1 MKILVTGGAGFIG
14 SNFVKH
20 LLRDTDHDA
29 TIIDS
34 LTYSGTKRNLD
45 GTLDDSRLRFVEGD
59 IRNEDLVNELA
70 SETDAIVNFAAES
83 HVDRSIEG
91 AKPFVSTNVQ
101 GTQALLDAAVE
112 HDHDR
117 FLQIS
122 TDEVYG
128 QVLEGKFIE
137 GDPLNPRNPYAATK
151 ASADMLA
158 RSYHITHDLPV
169 LITRSSN
176 NYGPNQHR
184 EKLIPK
190 FITRAA
196 RGEQLPLYGDGQQ
209 IREWTF
215 VEDNCRAVRRVLE
228 DGSPGEIYNIGS
240 GHELSNLEVTN
251 KILQELGKSTD
262 LIEFIDDRPG
272 HDRRYSLS
280 SEKIRSLGWEP
291 QTTFEQGIK
300 KTISHYIS
308 QES

>member
-34 LTYSGTKRNLD
+34 LTYSGTKKNLD
-45 GTLDDSRLRFVEGD
+45 GALDDSRLRFVEGD

-91 AKPFVSTNVQ
+91 AKPFVSTNIQ
-101 GTQALLDAAVE
+101 GAQALLDAAVE
-112 HDHDR
+112 HDHNR

-128 QVLEGKFIE
+128 QVLEGNFIE
-137 GDPLNPRNPYAATK
+137 EDPLNPRNPYAATK

-196 RGEQLPLYGDGQQ
+196 KGEPLPLYGDGQQ

-215 VEDNCRAVRRVLE
+215 VEDNCRAIRRVLE

-251 KILQELGKSTD
+251 KILQELDQSTD

-300 KTISHYIS
+300 QTIEHYTS

>member
-1 MKILVTGGAGFIG
+1 MKILVTGGSGFIG

-34 LTYSGTKRNLD
+34 LTYSGTKKNLD
-45 GTLDDSRLRFVEGD
+45 GALDDSRLRFVEGD

-91 AKPFVSTNVQ
+91 AKPFVSTNIQ
-101 GTQALLDAAVE
+101 GAQALLDAAVE
-112 HDHDR
+112 HDHNR

-128 QVLEGKFIE
+128 QVLEGNFIE
-137 GDPLNPRNPYAATK
+137 EDPLNPRNPYAATK

-196 RGEQLPLYGDGQQ
+196 KGEPLPLYGDGQQ

-215 VEDNCRAVRRVLE
+215 VEDNCRAIRRVLE

-251 KILQELGKSTD
+251 KILQELDQSTD

-300 KTISHYIS
+300 QTIEHYTS